1 MTAIKK
7 IKRRGGP
14 KPGTP
19 SPLRGRP
26 SPLRGRQLP
35 HVWRSGPDPD
45 HHRLW
50 RKFLVA
56 RVQAR
61 YWHQA
66 WTITWETYR
75 EIMLP
80 YINQMGRKKDSWNLI
95 RIDRNLPWTE
105 TNVIA
110 AQRQTVVERKKAG
123 HRTYL
128 PEHELARRRAAMEKY
143 KLKGYTGKRYHRYDD
158 DDTK

>member
-19 SPLRGRP
+19 SPLKGRP

-56 RVQAR
+56 RNQAR
-61 YWHQA
+61 YWQQE
-66 WTITWETYR
+66 WSVTWEVYR
-75 EIMLP
+75 DLMLP
-80 YINQMGRKKDSWNLI
+80 HVNNMGRKKTSWNLTRI
-95 RIDRNLPWTE
+95 RAGAWSND
-105 TNVIA
+105 NVMA
-110 AQRQTVVERKKAG
+110 EQRQNILEQKKAG

-128 PEHELARRRAAMEKY
+128 PPHELERRRAAMEKY
-143 KLKGYTGKRYHRYDD
+143 KQRGYTGKRYKRYDTE
-158 DDTK
+158 DTK